1 MLTFRYQ
8 PLQYGNSI
16 RILVLHPSLNDSDP
30 ITCTIQHARLSD
42 ASLEFEAV
50 SYTWG
55 NNTQTRA
62 IYFNNGTRELHVR
75 QNCHSALWYLR
86 NKYED
91 RLLWIDAIS
100 INQNNLQER
109 ARQVRIMDEIF
120 DRASHVVVII
130 RERNASHLNLFEE
143 LMAAEEALVRTGR
156 CIRDPPSDAIVQ
168 ELEDFFRDP
177 WFERVWVLQEVCAKP
192 CVRFICGSSSF
203 SYHSLRNLCYGYG
216 NNTMVTKEYLPRTL
230 KWIIDPPEEFTTPQ
244 FNLWNRLGESRNYLA
259 TDPKDK
265 VFALRSLIGSEKS
278 AMDPVINYAQSIEEC
293 FIAVGTF
300 LLPVLGLRLLTAAR
314 HPHNKRMP
322 SWIPDWSQRLPL
334 HFFHFAVESFVTTT
348 DQLVPYFDASNIPR
362 HTIRSFSGVGHETRL
377 ELHVTGCRY
386 AQIVERSQVFH
397 FVSIEDAGIQMRK
410 LYTSLISLRQSANVE
425 GMSRDPAVIA
435 HLGKPISEGEHEIC
449 MQYAHL

>member
-1 MLTFRYQ
+1 MLSFRYQ
-8 PLQYGNSI
+8 PLQYGDSI
-16 RILVLHPSLNDSDP
+16 RILVLHPSSNDSDP

-62 IYFNNGTRELHVR
+62 IYFNNGTRELLVR
-75 QNCHSALWYLR
+75 QNCYSALWYLR
-86 NKYED
+86 DKYED

-109 ARQVRIMDEIF
+109 ARQVRIMDKIF
-120 DRASHVVVII
+120 DRASSVVVIL
-130 RERNASHLNLFEE
+130 RERNANHLNLFEE
-143 LMAAEEALVRTGR
+143 LTAADETWLHTGR
-156 CIRDPPSDAIVQ
+156 YDRDPPSDAIVQ

-192 CVRFICGSSSF
+192 CVRFICDSASF
-203 SYHSLRNLCYGYG
+203 SYHSLLNLYIGYQG
-216 NNTMVTKEYLPRTL
+216 TTVTKELWPLALQWIVLPP
-230 KWIIDPPEEFTTPQ
+230 DEFTTPQ

-265 VFALRSLIGSEKS
+265 VFALRSLIGSGKS

-293 FIAVGTF
+293 FTEVAMF
-300 LLPVLGLRLLTAAR
+300 LLPVLGLRLLAAAR

-348 DQLVPYFDASNIPR
+348 DQLEPYFDASNIPR
-362 HTIRSFSGVGHETRL
+362 HTICSFSGVGHETRL
-377 ELHVTGCRY
+377 ELHVTGCQY
-386 AQIVERSQVFH
+386 ARIAEQSQVFH
-397 FVSIEDAGIQMRK
+397 FFNIDDAGIQMRK
-410 LYTSLISLRQSANVE
+410 LFKYLITLRQSADTE
-425 GMSRDPAVIA
+425 GMSGDPAMIA
-435 HLGKPISEGEHEIC
+435 HLGKPVSEGELEIC
-449 MQYAHL
+449 MRYAHL